1 MAPLLLAAGLAGVA
15 MRGSFAWTAGLR
27 YGQLTMAVLELIAAA
42 LALAALIRQCWAW
55 ANLRV
60 GWL

>member
-1 MAPLLLAAGLAGVA
+1 MDMFDPPALPAQPIG
-15 MRGSFAWTAGLR
+15 GSFAWTAGLQ
-27 YGQLTMAVLELIAAA
+27 YGQLTMAVIELIAAA
-42 LALAALIRQCWAW
+42 LALAALIGMCWAW